1 MHTCAMALFRRPKV
15 ARDDLVVLR
24 EWVASR
30 GAVKGGVE
38 AYVEPQTSFSPT
50 TMVLVAGD
58 GEFIRRR
65 VGSPDA
71 AAKFARSVGIPI
83 YDTNRVGL
91 PQRMRDYAV
100 RQQTGG
106 QQRRPSGA
114 SGGAAPSP
122 GPRGRS
128 ARERDAIRALAE
140 TALVPSPPAD
150 ASQTDLQALLRSAR
164 ARAHPDRNGGDRTLW
179 DAVEDAAHVLG
190 LR

>member
-30 GAVKGGVE
+30 GAIKGGVE

-50 TMVLVAGD
+50 TIVLVAGD
-58 GEFIRRR
+58 GEFIRRS
-65 VGSPDA
+65 VGSPHA
-71 AAKFARSVGIPI
+71 AAKFAREVGIPI

-100 RQQTGG
+100 RQQAGVGG
-106 QQRRPSGA
+106 SVRTAVP
-114 SGGAAPSP
+114 
-122 GPRGRS
+122 GRS
-128 ARERDAIRALAE
+128 ARERDAIQALA
-140 TALVPSPPAD
+140 TAAALPTPPAD
-150 ASQTDLQALLRSAR
+150 ATGADLQALVRSAR
-164 ARAHPDRNGGDRTLW
+164 AKAHPDRNAGDRALW

>member
-1 MHTCAMALFRRPKV
+1 MALFRRRKV

-30 GAVKGGVE
+30 GATKGGVE

-58 GEFIRRR
+58 GEFIRRG

-71 AAKFARSVGIPI
+71 AAKFARSMGIPV

-91 PQRMRDYAV
+91 PQRMRDYAL
-100 RQQTGG
+100 RQKAAQAPTS
-106 QQRRPSGA
+106 R
-114 SGGAAPSP
+114 APSA
-122 GPRGRS
+122 RS
-128 ARERDAIRALAE
+128 VRTAREWDAIMTLSGVAALP
-140 TALVPSPPAD
+140 VPP
-150 ASQTDLQALLRSAR
+150 TDVDDDRLRGLLRAAR
-164 ARAHPDRNGGDRTLW
+164 AKAHPDRNGGDRAGW
-179 DAVEDAAHVLG
+179 DAVEDAAHALG

>member
-1 MHTCAMALFRRPKV
+1 MALFRRRKV

-30 GAVKGGVE
+30 GATKGGVE

-58 GEFIRRR
+58 GEFIRRG

-71 AAKFARSVGIPI
+71 AARFARSIGIPI

-91 PQRMRDYAV
+91 PQRMRDYAL
-100 RQQTGG
+100 RQQAAQAPT
-106 QQRRPSGA
+106 SGA
-114 SGGAAPSP
+114 RPV
-122 GPRGRS
+122 RT
-128 ARERDAIRALAE
+128 ARQWDAIMTLASVAALP
-140 TALVPSPPAD
+140 VPP
-150 ASQTDLQALLRSAR
+150 TDVDDDRLRGLLRAAR
-164 ARAHPDRNGGDRTLW
+164 AKTHPDRNGGNRVGW
-179 DAVEDAAHVLG
+179 DAVEDAAHALG

>member
-1 MHTCAMALFRRPKV
+1 MALFRRPKV
-15 ARDDLVVLR
+15 ARDDLVALR

-30 GAVKGGVE
+30 GATKGGIE
-38 AYVEPQTSFSPT
+38 AYVEPRTSFSPT

-58 GEFIRRR
+58 GEFIRRG

-91 PQRMRDYAV
+91 PRRMREYAV
-100 RQQTGG
+100 RQQAAQVPT
-106 QQRRPSGA
+106 PSSQPA
-114 SGGAAPSP
+114 RNAREWDAITTLAGAAVMPVP
-122 GPRGRS
+122 GAEVDDDGL
-128 ARERDAIRALAE
+128 RD
-140 TALVPSPPAD
+140 
-150 ASQTDLQALLRSAR
+150 LLRAAR
-164 ARAHPDRNGGDRTLW
+164 AKAHPDRNGGDRVLW

>member
-1 MHTCAMALFRRPKV
+1 MALFRRPKV

-30 GAVKGGVE
+30 GAIKGGVE

-50 TMVLVAGD
+50 TIVLVAGN
-58 GEFIRRR
+58 GEFMRRP

-71 AAKFARSVGIPI
+71 AAKFARAAGIPI

-91 PQRMRDYAV
+91 PQRMRDYV
-100 RQQTGG
+100 LRQQAGG
-106 QQRRPSGA
+106 RGSRVRPA
-114 SGGAAPSP
+114 SS
-122 GPRGRS
+122 GRS
-128 ARERDAIRALAE
+128 ARERDAIQVLA
-140 TALVPSPPAD
+140 TAAMLATPAEPSPA
-150 ASQTDLQALLRSAR
+150 DLQGLLRSAR
-164 ARAHPDRNGGDRTLW
+164 AKAHPDRNGGDRALW

>member
-1 MHTCAMALFRRPKV
+1 MALFRRSKV

-58 GEFIRRR
+58 GEFIRRS
-65 VGSPDA
+65 VGSPNA
-71 AAKFARSVGIPI
+71 AAKFAREVGIPI

-100 RQQTGG
+100 RQQAA
-106 QQRRPSGA
+106 QAPRSGRQ
-114 SGGAAPSP
+114 PT
-122 GPRGRS
+122 RT
-128 ARERDAIRALAE
+128 ARELDAIRVIAEAASLPVPTDAGDEALRELWRA
-140 TALVPSPPAD
+140 A
-150 ASQTDLQALLRSAR
+150 RS
-164 ARAHPDRNGGDRTLW
+164 RAHPDRHGGDRTSW
-179 DAVEDAAHVLG
+179 DAVEDAAHRLG
-190 LR
+190 LVR

>member
-1 MHTCAMALFRRPKV
+1 MAWFRRPKV
-15 ARDDLVVLR
+15 ARDDLVVLQ

-30 GAVKGGVE
+30 GATKGGVE

-71 AAKFARSVGIPI
+71 AARFARGVGIPI

-91 PQRMRDYAV
+91 PRRMRDYAV
-100 RQQTGG
+100 RQQAAQAPTPGG
-106 QQRRPSGA
+106 SQPARNAREWDA
-114 SGGAAPSP
+114 ITTLAGAAALPVP
-122 GPRGRS
+122 GSDLDKERLRG
-128 ARERDAIRALAE
+128 
-140 TALVPSPPAD
+140 
-150 ASQTDLQALLRSAR
+150 LLRAAR
-164 ARAHPDRNGGDRTLW
+164 AKAHPDRNGGDRVLW

>member
-30 GAVKGGVE
+30 GAIKGGVE

-58 GEFIRRR
+58 GEFIRRN

-91 PQRMRDYAV
+91 PQRMREYAL
-100 RQQTGG
+100 RHQA
-106 QQRRPSGA
+106 R
-114 SGGAAPSP
+114 SP
-122 GPRGRS
+122 GSVRPAASGRS
-128 ARERDAIRALAE
+128 ARERDAIQALAAAA
-140 TALVPSPPAD
+140 ALPSPPTD
-150 ASQTDLQALLRSAR
+150 VSREDLQALLRTAR
-164 ARAHPDRNGGDRTLW
+164 SKAHPDRNGGDRTRW
-179 DAVEDAAHVLG
+179 DAIEDAAHVLG

>member
-1 MHTCAMALFRRPKV
+1 MGLFRRPKV

-30 GAVKGGVE
+30 GAIKGGVE

-58 GEFIRRR
+58 GEFIRRG
-65 VGSPDA
+65 VGSPNA
-71 AAKFARSVGIPI
+71 AGKFARSVGIPI

-91 PQRMRDYAV
+91 PKRMRDYAL
-100 RQQTGG
+100 RQQAG
-106 QQRRPSGA
+106 QAPGATSGTPSV
-114 SGGAAPSP
+114 
-122 GPRGRS
+122 RT
-128 ARERDAIRALAE
+128 AREWDAIMTLAGVAALP
-140 TALVPSPPAD
+140 VPPND
-150 ASQTDLQALLRSAR
+150 VDEDRLRGLLRAAR
-164 ARAHPDRNGGDRTLW
+164 AKAHPDRTGGSRVDW

>member
-24 EWVASR
+24 EWVTSR
-30 GAVKGGVE
+30 GATKGGIE

-58 GEFIRRR
+58 GEFIRRG

-71 AAKFARSVGIPI
+71 AAKFARSMGIPI

-100 RQQTGG
+100 RQRGDRSYG
-106 QQRRPSGA
+106 
-114 SGGAAPSP
+114 PSP
-122 GPRGRS
+122 TQASRS
-128 ARERDAIRALAE
+128 AHELDAIKTIARVAAVDPPAANASADELRALIRA
-140 TALVPSPPAD
+140 
-150 ASQTDLQALLRSAR
+150 AR
-164 ARAHPDRNGGDRTLW
+164 AKVHPDRAGGRSDW
-179 DAVEDAAHVLG
+179 DAVDAAARILG
-190 LR
+190 LH

>member
-1 MHTCAMALFRRPKV
+1 MALFRRRKV

-30 GAVKGGVE
+30 GATKGGVE

-58 GEFIRRR
+58 GEFIRRG

-71 AAKFARSVGIPI
+71 AAKFARSMGIPI

-91 PQRMRDYAV
+91 PQRMRDYAL
-100 RQQTGG
+100 RHQAAKAAPT
-106 QQRRPSGA
+106 SGA
-114 SGGAAPSP
+114 RPV
-122 GPRGRS
+122 RT
-128 ARERDAIRALAE
+128 ARQWDAITTLAGVAALP
-140 TALVPSPPAD
+140 VPP
-150 ASQTDLQALLRSAR
+150 TDVDDDRLRGLLRAAR
-164 ARAHPDRNGGDRTLW
+164 AKAHPDRNGGNRLEW
-179 DAVEDAAHVLG
+179 DAVEEAAHALG